1 MNFEALWGTPP
12 TIFLQKNHNVEE
24 YKGSNDYHYRNLP
37 NYQWGTLISNKAMQP
52 KHHAYII
59 N

>member
-1 MNFEALWGTPP
+1 VGDPPP